1 MAVDSRAAAPQN
13 DATAG
18 RTCARAR
25 PRERCRAQA
34 SRRTGLAAAHWC
46 ADAAQQ
52 QLARRPGGALR
63 STRQEKATPCAPHRG
78 ISVGVPAHVITAI
91 APRSDGLSRST
102 HVQIASRV
110 TALLRLC
117 AIILSRVSRCVS
129 WRPQRCGCQSK
140 FKAFWTRCVP
150 CAAELC
156 DGSAAPG
163 FFALF
168 FFIAAISRRQDASH
182 AIHYATSRIQVT
194 SYNPETPRPRRQDAV
209 NDTRAYGRRRRQP
222 HPSAPGCPRCSK

>member
-1 MAVDSRAAAPQN
+1 M
-13 DATAG
+13 
-18 RTCARAR
+18 
-25 PRERCRAQA
+25 
-34 SRRTGLAAAHWC
+34 
-46 ADAAQQ
+46 
-52 QLARRPGGALR
+52 
-63 STRQEKATPCAPHRG
+63 
-78 ISVGVPAHVITAI
+78 ITAI

-117 AIILSRVSRCVS
+117 VMVLGRVTRRPH
-129 WRPQRCGCQSK
+129 WRPQRCGCRSK
-140 FKAFWTRCVP
+140 FKAFWTLCMP

-194 SYNPETPRPRRQDAV
+194 SYNPETPRPRRQDAA

-222 HPSAPGCPRCSK
+222 HPSARAAPGAQKRNTQNNLRTSAPRPRANRRTQTRQNA